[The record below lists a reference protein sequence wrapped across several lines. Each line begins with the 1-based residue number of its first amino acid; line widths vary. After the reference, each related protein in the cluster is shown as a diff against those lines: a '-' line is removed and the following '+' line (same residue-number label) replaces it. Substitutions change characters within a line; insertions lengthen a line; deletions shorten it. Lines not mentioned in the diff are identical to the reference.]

1 MSGSADEPF
10 LVRLGRIDRRWIFLA
25 MALSIIVPMLMKL
38 RFPEIPQPMA
48 RATFDAIEA
57 IPEGSRVLL
66 AFDYDPAS
74 QGELQPM
81 ANAVVH
87 HCASRGH
94 KIVFMSLW
102 PFGSPLAE
110 STIERILLR
119 YHPEYKYGVDYA
131 QLGYQP
137 GNEGVVKLMSTNL
150 PKQFPN
156 DRKGTPIAEVP
167 LLAGLGSTADFK
179 LIVSISAGYPGA
191 KEWVQY
197 ANGPAPDAF
206 TFVSGTTGVQAAQ
219 LLPYYPA
226 QMEGMLLAVK
236 GAAEYET
243 IVEERYPPKVDPER
257 LGDGRVRMGPQLVAH
272 VLMVVLIVLGNL
284 SMYASRSRGGVR

>member
-1 MSGSADEPF
+1 MSEPL

-25 MALSIIVPMLMKL
+25 MALSIIVPMLLKV

-48 RATFDAIEA
+48 RATFEAIERV
-57 IPEGSRVLL
+57 PEGSRVLI

-81 ANAVVH
+81 ANAIVH

-94 KIVFMSLW
+94 KMVFMTLW
-102 PFGSPLAE
+102 PFGGPLAE
-110 STIERILLR
+110 RTIDDILLA
-119 YHPEYKYGVDYA
+119 YHPGYKYGIDYA
-131 QLGYQP
+131 ELGFQP
-137 GNEGVVKLMSTNL
+137 GNEGVVKLMSTNI
-150 PKQFPN
+150 PKQFPT
-156 DRKGTPIAEVP
+156 DKRGTPLAQVP
-167 LLAGLGSTADFK
+167 LLADLADTTGFK
-179 LIVSISAGYPGA
+179 LVVSISAGYPGA

-197 ANGPAPDAF
+197 ANGPAPEAF

-243 IVEERYPPKVDPER
+243 IVEEKYPPPQHPER
-257 LGDGRVRMGPQLVAH
+257 IGDGRVRMGPQLVAH
-272 VLMVVLIVLGNL
+272 VLMIVLIVLGNL
-284 SMYASRSRGGVR
+284 SMAAGRTRGGMR